1 MSFLED
7 VNREFTDFIY
17 KKGVSVL
24 PGTYFYDNVI
34 DDRFFRI
41 NVARES
47 VENIEKGI
55 EIIGRSVEEFLKNNG
70 ENEAIMDNRLF
81 Y

>member
-1 MSFLED
+1 M
-7 VNREFTDFIY
+7 
-17 KKGVSVL
+17 

-41 NVARES
+41 NIARES